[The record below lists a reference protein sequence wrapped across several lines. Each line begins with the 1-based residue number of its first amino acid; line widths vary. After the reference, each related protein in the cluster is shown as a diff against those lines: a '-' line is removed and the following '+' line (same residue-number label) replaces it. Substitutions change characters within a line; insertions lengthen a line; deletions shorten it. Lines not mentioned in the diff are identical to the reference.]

1 MSLSSRCLTA
11 AIRSLLAA
19 AALVALLA
27 AQLLSATTAFAHD
40 ALISSAPADGAQVAR
55 SPAVVTLT
63 FNGPV
68 ITQFAQ
74 LTVTGPDGAGRQ
86 SGTPE
91 VSGTTVTQPLTE
103 QGPAGTY
110 EVAWRVVSADGHPI
124 SGVFSYVV
132 TTGPTTAV
140 PPSPTAPTST
150 ATAQAPRQTVVSASP
165 AAAVSTAGSTNW
177 VPIATVL
184 VVLLVAL
191 GVAAAVVSRRR
202 GARGGGG

>member
-1 MSLSSRCLTA
+1 M
-11 AIRSLLAA
+11 
-19 AALVALLA
+19 
-27 AQLLSATTAFAHD
+27 
-40 ALISSAPADGAQVAR
+40 
-55 SPAVVTLT
+55 
-63 FNGPV
+63 

-150 ATAQAPRQTVVSASP
+150 ATAQAPRHTVVSASP

-177 VPIATVL
+177 VPIAAVL